1 MPWQG
6 HERLHGPDRGR
17 GGVRV
22 RWSRTGP
29 ERSPSTIV
37 RSGAPKLGCRSNER
51 DRRRSGLDQNRKA
64 AWSVPRV
71 RDLTQ
76 VAQGLVHL
84 SESLL
89 PDVVCPL
96 LENPLDLGVGCSG
109 EASRSR
115 GQSYQ
120 SRATVGGVGDAFHVA
135 RCLEL
140 LDQEGR
146 ALLGDPGLL
155 GKVGDPG
162 PVGADPGRHASLS
175 QGDVRDAGSNDG
187 VERSLLECAVGDEEQ
202 DAEFLALTRVSHR
215 VILDK

>member
-1 MPWQG
+1 M
-6 HERLHGPDRGR
+6 ESNGPCEEFEFSSQ
-17 GGVRV
+17 V
-22 RWSRTGP
+22 W
-29 ERSPSTIV
+29 
-37 RSGAPKLGCRSNER
+37 APKLGDVATNEI
-51 DRRRSGLDQNRKA
+51 GGDQASIRIGRQR
-64 AWSVPRV
+64 WSVPRV

-89 PDVVCPL
+89 PDVVRPL
-96 LENPLDLGVGCSG
+96 LKNPLDLGVCCSG
-109 EASRSR
+109 NASGSR
-115 GQSYQ
+115 GEPYQ
-120 SRATVGGVGDAFHVA
+120 SGATVGGVGDAFHVA

-140 LDQEGR
+140 VDQEGR
-146 ALLGDPGLL
+146 ALLGDSGLL

-162 PVGADPGRHASLS
+162 PVRADPGRHASLS